1 MYGYGAPD
9 AHFWVGTGAR
19 PGPDG
24 TVVPDENGAT
34 KPLKRYDGKTIVITL
49 PDHLTVFDI
58 DYLSVW
64 CKAFF
69 SDFGN
74 VKIPDTLNVPP
85 SLKMLGVAP
94 QVCSTMSSAVS
105 QSPLPIFCWASFT
118 HETISIFC
126 GPTLSRL
133 CVTT

>member
-1 MYGYGAPD
+1 MHTLHCLLRKYVTNVMYLGAD
-9 AHFWVGTGAR
+9 AHFWVGVGAQ

-34 KPLKRYDGKTIVITL
+34 KPLKRYEGKTIVITL

-58 DYLSVW
+58 DHLSVW

-69 SDFGN
+69 ADFGN
-74 VKIPDTLNVPP
+74 VRIPENLNVPP

-94 QVCSTMSSAVS
+94 QVRNTVYFLNRI
-105 QSPLPIFCWASFT
+105 PHL
-118 HETISIFC
+118 
-126 GPTLSRL
+126 G
-133 CVTT
+133 